1 MGSADETFLSVRDE
15 HCNVCTLTRTMKNL
29 EVHTMPFRIAH
40 SKNIYLRLFTSSCN
54 HVVRHNQILAV
65 PIIDDEGRGCGPVE
79 ADLKDVGQH
88 ISGHLGV
95 LSFSDIRW
103 SPSSVLRP
111 SEFRSRSAAGHWS
124 ASWFWPGWRMDGHTG
139 SPPAKR

>member
-1 MGSADETFLSVRDE
+1 MCRDHRETQGSKLLAQTQNYQGYCMGSADETLLSVRDE

-65 PIIDDEGRGCGPVE
+65 PQINDKVDCRGSAE
-79 ADLKDVGQH
+79 ADLNGGGQH
-88 ISGHLGV
+88 HSSHLGV
-95 LSFSDIRW
+95 LSFSVIR
-103 SPSSVLRP
+103 
-111 SEFRSRSAAGHWS
+111 
-124 ASWFWPGWRMDGHTG
+124 
-139 SPPAKR
+139 